1 MKSRPSFFRRLWQK
15 IAGRRKPAPPVQPPR
30 GPAER
35 ERAGIEPL
43 EGRIAPA
50 TLVSATVVSFTD
62 LDGDAVTI
70 RFSEPLFDP
79 AKSIAENRLNDV
91 FKLDRKSVV

>member
-1 MKSRPSFFRRLWQK
+1 M
-15 IAGRRKPAPPVQPPR
+15 QPPR